1 MKKLFLTFRFYPFS
15 HLKVLLGHVLMAVSQ
30 SRVFLMMVLI
40 LFLTVQVMMMLIL
53 ITQVYWMVMLKPVIL
68 SFQENSIQLKS
79 ILVKQWMRITRQHL
93 AKNQM

>member
-1 MKKLFLTFRFYPFS
+1 
-15 HLKVLLGHVLMAVSQ
+15 
-30 SRVFLMMVLI
+30 
-40 LFLTVQVMMMLIL
+40 MMMLIL
-53 ITQVYWMVMLKPVIL
+53 ITQVYWMVMLKPVTL